1 MDLLIFMQAEIINK
15 GIYFE
20 KSTMMQMPTA
30 RNHEV
35 FVAEF
40 REGDKEKLS
49 LLMRY
54 VEILEKNLNE
64 DAGFF
69 IENTNY
75 GFKVLKPVDP
85 DKDYMKLWEEWVV
98 FTNKLLNELK
108 QVVGE
113 EVIEE
118 TS

>member
-20 KSTMMQMPTA
+20 ESTLMQMPTA

-40 REGDKEKLS
+40 REGDEQKLS
-49 LLMRY
+49 LLKMY

-64 DAGFF
+64 DADFN
-69 IENTNY
+69 IEHTNY

-85 DKDYMKLWEEWVV
+85 DKDYMELWEEWVV
-98 FTNKLLNELK
+98 FTRSLLNELK

-113 EVIEE
+113 EVEE
-118 TS
+118 TP

>member
-30 RNHEV
+30 RNHEI

-40 REGDKEKLS
+40 REGDKNKLS
-49 LLMRY
+49 LLKRY
-54 VEILEKNLNE
+54 VDILEKNLNQ
-64 DAGFF
+64 DTGFH
-69 IENTNY
+69 IEHTNY

-85 DKDYMKLWEEWVV
+85 EKDYMELWEQWVV
-98 FTNKLLNELK
+98 FTRSLLNELK

-113 EVIEE
+113 EIEE
-118 TS
+118 TT